1 MKRFLVYLVAGL
13 LLCSVPVF
21 AQHATM
27 TYPDMPTDIKYFDV
41 AFSNYYNGL
50 TNVYY
55 ASGNTKWLSGYM
67 DRVIVHSMISS
78 GATVTVYLKDDKG
91 VDLLAGLGVG
101 LATSTITHCFY
112 PAIRM
117 NDGVGITNLA
127 PFCFSSAL
135 SFSATNFADP
145 NPTTN
150 YCGSVR
156 VFYVPSK

>member
-1 MKRFLVYLVAGL
+1 
-13 LLCSVPVF
+13 
-21 AQHATM
+21 
-27 TYPDMPTDIKYFDV
+27 MPTDIKYFDV
-41 AFSNYYNGL
+41 AFSNYFDGY

-55 ASGNTKWLSGYM
+55 STGNTKWISGYM

-78 GATVTVYLKDDKG
+78 GATISVYLKDDKG
-91 VDLLAGLGVG
+91 IDLFAGLGVG
-101 LATSTITHCFY
+101 LATSTPTHSFF

-117 NDGVGITNLA
+117 NDGLGITNLA
-127 PFCFSSAL
+127 PFCFSSVL
-135 SFSATNFADP
+135 SLIATNFADP